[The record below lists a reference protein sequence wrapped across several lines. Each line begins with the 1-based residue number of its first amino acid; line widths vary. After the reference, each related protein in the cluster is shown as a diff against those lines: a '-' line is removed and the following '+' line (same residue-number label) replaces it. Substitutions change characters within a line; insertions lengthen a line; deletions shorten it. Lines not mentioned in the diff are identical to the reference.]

1 MWVEV
6 RRAAAGYCRELNSSM
21 GSEYIKFEGASYH
34 NSFTLITPET
44 TYTVTF
50 NPQTWS
56 LSAEGSA
63 YTLVVADGTR
73 VIWKNAQGETFP
85 SDNLAQN
92 IVDSAFR

>member
-6 RRAAAGYCRELNSSM
+6 RRAAAGYCKELNSSM
-21 GSEYIKFEGASYH
+21 GSDYIKFEGASYH

-73 VIWKNAQGETFP
+73 VIWENAQGETFP